1 MIDVVVS
8 CEHAAWAV
16 PATCNLGVPDH
27 VLQSQAGW
35 DPGAFDIAQLLAAQ
49 LDGPLV
55 AGSYSRMFVD
65 LNRAMDHVD
74 VVPRHSYGADV
85 PGNVGLDAA
94 AIAAR
99 LAAHHTP
106 YWTAVANAVDA
117 SLHQGRAC
125 VHLSSH
131 SFCPQLDP
139 VQRDFDVGVLF
150 DPAYQFEAE
159 IAERLLTELAALG
172 LAVRPNAPYTGSG
185 PALVTSLRAAR
196 GMYRY
201 AGIEIETSHALVR
214 QTDGCTRVANA
225 LTVAMQ
231 RVIANYD
238 HNPRR

>member
-16 PATCNLGVPDH
+16 PATCDLGVPDD

-35 DPGAFDIAQLLAAQ
+35 DPGALDIARLLAAQ
-49 LDGPLV
+49 FDVPLL

-65 LNRAMDHVD
+65 LNRAVDHAD

-94 AIAAR
+94 AIVAR

-106 YWTAVANAVDA
+106 YWTEVANAVDA

-139 VQRDFDVGVLF
+139 IQRDFDVGVLF
-150 DPAYQFEAE
+150 DPAYEFEAE
-159 IAERLLTELAALG
+159 IAQRLLTELAAMG

-185 PALVTSLRAAR
+185 PALVTSLRATR
-196 GMYRY
+196 GAFRY

-214 QTDGCTRVANA
+214 QPDGCIRVANA
-225 LTVAMQ
+225 LTTATQ
-231 RVIANYD
+231 RVIAD
-238 HNPRR
+238 FKRNPRR